1 MRLVKSTLV
10 LMLVRGLVLVGLAR
24 TTTNGALLARKVRR
38 EREWETATL
47 VKP

>member
-24 TTTNGALLARKVRR
+24 TTTIEISFFGQFLAFK
-38 EREWETATL
+38 TMAFFQS
-47 VKP
+47 